1 MKSIIIRTLGGKGIG
16 YGHFYRC
23 LSLAKAIKL
32 IDTEIRIIFIIN
44 DELVNLMENSEF
56 EHIVA
61 NDLVEDIA
69 ILDNINPSLLIFDSY
84 LGTDAYLRNI
94 KEKTRL
100 MLIDDNNDVYDSRI
114 PDIIYNGNIFAENLG
129 YSGTEGQLRLLGPKY
144 LIMKEEYWSNETNP
158 TYKEGIL
165 VTTGGTDEYGVAIK
179 LLESIKGLDS
189 KVKVII
195 GPGYRDDYIKQIEEL
210 KSENVELV
218 YKPSSLKSY
227 INSSRIVLTAG
238 GSTIYEVLSQRS
250 IPIVFSIADNQDLAC
265 KALNHLGVEY
275 LGKYPDIDY
284 SRLAEAIDK
293 LKVINAEDKY
303 GSIFNLVNN
312 NGAYLVAN
320 IILGNKM

>member
-1 MKSIIIRTLGGKGIG
+1 MKRIIIRTLGGKGIG
-16 YGHFYRC
+16 YGHFYRS

-32 IDTEIRIIFIIN
+32 LDTDINIIFVIN
-44 DELVNLMENSEF
+44 DELVNLICNSEF
-56 EHIVA
+56 DYIVA
-61 NDLVEDIA
+61 NDLVEDMA
-69 ILDNINPSLLIFDSY
+69 ILNNIKPLLFIFDSY

-94 KEKTRL
+94 KEKTKL

-114 PDIIYNGNIFAENLG
+114 PDIIYNGNIFAEKLG
-129 YSGTEGQLRLLGPKY
+129 YSDTEGQLRLLGPKY
-144 LIMKEEYWSNETNP
+144 LIMKEEYWTNENNSA
-158 TYKEGIL
+158 YKEGIL
-165 VTTGGTDEYGVAIK
+165 VTTGGTDEYRVAIK

-189 KVKVII
+189 RVKVII

-210 KSENVELV
+210 KSENIELV

-250 IPIVFSIADNQDLAC
+250 IPIVFSIADNQDLVC
-265 KALNHLGVEY
+265 KTLNHLGVEY